1 MAGAPLADLALF
13 WHPAAMSDRKEPIRK
28 TPAEILADLM
38 AGHDEALLGGHDK
51 ARKYL
56 LNFIGRANAI
66 PNAVKFFLHDL
77 LAEDAFQCGDLDAC
91 RSAIERASEYLPVAR
106 AEAPQAFRAYLP
118 SIRLFERGIGLAI
131 DEGEFEKAL
140 ALCDGAI
147 SLGLGKAYEA
157 KRASIERM
165 T

>member
-1 MAGAPLADLALF
+1 
-13 WHPAAMSDRKEPIRK
+13 MSDRKEPIRK

-38 AGHDEALLGGHDK
+38 AGHDEALLGGPDK

-56 LNFIGRANAI
+56 LNFIGRAGSI

-77 LAEDAFQCGDLDAC
+77 LAEDALRCGDLEGCRDAV
-91 RSAIERASEYLPVAR
+91 AKAEGYLPVAR
-106 AEAPQAFRAYLP
+106 EEAPQGFRAYLP

-131 DEGEFEKAL
+131 DEGEFDRAL
-140 ALCDGAI
+140 SLCDQAI
-147 SLGLGKAYEA
+147 ALDLGKAYEA

>member
-1 MAGAPLADLALF
+1 
-13 WHPAAMSDRKEPIRK
+13 MSDRREPIRK

-38 AGHDEALLGGHDK
+38 SGHEQALLGGAEK
-51 ARKYL
+51 GRKYL
-56 LNFIGRANAI
+56 LNFIGRANSI

-91 RSAIERASEYLPVAR
+91 RDAVATAEGYLNVAR
-106 AEAPQAFRAYLP
+106 EEAPQAFKAYLP

-131 DEGEFEKAL
+131 DEGEFDQAL
-140 ALCDGAI
+140 SLCDQAI
-147 SLGLGKAYEA
+147 AIGLGKAYEA